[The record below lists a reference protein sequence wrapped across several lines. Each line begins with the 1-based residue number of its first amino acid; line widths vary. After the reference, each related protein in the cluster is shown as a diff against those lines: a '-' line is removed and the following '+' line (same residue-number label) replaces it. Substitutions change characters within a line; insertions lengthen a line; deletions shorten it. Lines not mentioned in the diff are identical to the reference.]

1 MAGIK
6 KLTSYFKQLTKD
18 EIEVEEL
25 LATQLSKNSKDRIKL
40 INENKNF
47 PMKKTDEQMNNSS
60 LMGFGTF
67 KVDNSEVIVIWNWQG
82 EKKVGSIF

>member
-1 MAGIK
+1 MARIK

-25 LATQLSKNSKDRIKL
+25 LATTQLSKNSKDGMKT

-47 PMKKTDEQMNNSS
+47 PMKKTDEQMNNPP

-67 KVDNSEVIVIWNWQG
+67 KVDNSEVIVIWNWQ
-82 EKKVGSIF
+82 